1 MRIVFVLPPP
11 DLSGG
16 IRVIAVYAERLR
28 ERGHRVTLVYPPNK
42 TIPLKRRIGWLL
54 RGRGWVAQPRFH
66 PSHIDSLDVDK
77 RALETWRPVT
87 ERDVPDADVVIAT
100 WWETADWVAALPE
113 SKGAKAYFLQH
124 FEVHEPAWAPHVR
137 RTWSLPLHK
146 IVVAEWLANVAR
158 SEFND
163 TDVSVVPNS
172 VDTTFFDAR
181 HREKAKVPTVGFMYS
196 VALWKGSDI
205 AEAAVEHAR
214 KTIPTLQCVGFGAM
228 AATPELPLPANTEY
242 YVRPPQDEI
251 PKLYARADAWLVP
264 SRSEGFGLPILEAM
278 ACGTPV
284 IATPTGAAPE
294 LLGDGSGILVP
305 HEDSNALA
313 EAIVSVCQ
321 ASASDWHRM
330 SERAYPKARSYTWD
344 DATVRFE
351 GALEAAIRKT
361 RGKQGAQS

>member
-16 IRVIAVYAERLR
+16 IRVIAVYAERLKQ
-28 ERGHRVTLVYPPNK
+28 RGHHVTLVYPPNR

-54 RGRGWVAQPRFH
+54 RGKGWASQPRFH
-66 PSHIDSLDVDK
+66 PSHIDGLNVEK
-77 RALETWRPVT
+77 RVLKTWRPVT
-87 ERDVPDADVVIAT
+87 ASDVPDANVVIAT

-146 IVVAEWLANVAR
+146 IVVAEWLAEVAR
-158 SEFND
+158 AEFGD
-163 TDVSVVPNS
+163 GDVSVVPNS

-181 HREKAKVPTVGFMYS
+181 DRTKQPVPTVGFMYS
-196 VALWKGSDI
+196 VAPWKGSDI
-205 AEAAVEHAR
+205 ARKAIEQAR
-214 KTIPTLQCVGFGAM
+214 KTVPELRCLGFGAM
-228 AATPELPLPANTEY
+228 AATAELPLPAGAEY
-242 YVRPPQDEI
+242 YVRPPQGEI

-294 LLGDGSGILVP
+294 LLGDGTGIVVP
-305 HEDSNALA
+305 HEDPNALA
-313 EAIVSVCQ
+313 EAIVSICR
-321 ASASDWHRM
+321 ASTSEWHRM
-330 SERAYPKARSYTWD
+330 SERAYTKARSYTWD
-344 DATVRFE
+344 DATARFE
-351 GALEAAIRKT
+351 GALEAAIDKARS
-361 RGKQGAQS
+361 KQGAQP